1 VIPGIRIRL
10 RVGTPRSPDADAAAR
25 RVSARLRGY
34 CAVFKGRPSER
45 ASTEVEDDPARAG
58 LSKLNSMRRARA
70 PRDAALARS
79 GPVDIPGRSG
89 VAFRV
94 EPVTTKVAGARGAFP
109 IGFRYGTP

>member
-1 VIPGIRIRL
+1 MLMQPREESVRGCVATVRFSRAV
-10 RVGTPRSPDADAAAR
+10 RANVRTPRSGTT
-25 RVSARLRGY
+25 RV
-34 CAVFKGRPSER
+34 
-45 ASTEVEDDPARAG
+45 RAG

-70 PRDAALARS
+70 PRNAALARS